1 MLHILRSKYIVIE
14 KSTIN
19 KSHIRG
25 DNLYSSQHFLLNFVV
40 PEPRHSLQRDDSHVF
55 LLYFPA

>member
-1 MLHILRSKYIVIE
+1 M
-14 KSTIN
+14 IN
-19 KSHIRG
+19 KSHIGG